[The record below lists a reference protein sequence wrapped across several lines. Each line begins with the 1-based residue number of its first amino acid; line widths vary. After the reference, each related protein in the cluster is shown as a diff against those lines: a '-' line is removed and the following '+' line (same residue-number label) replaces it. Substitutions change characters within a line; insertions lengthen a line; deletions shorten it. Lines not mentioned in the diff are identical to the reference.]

1 VNEVDE
7 SVGTREVLVKADGNG
22 RRLDVYLS
30 ARFPIFSRAQVQR
43 MITQGQVAIVG
54 RRLKRASILYTG
66 EVLEITAPGLAPV
79 GPPPPMP
86 PVLYEDERLLVV
98 DKPSGMLAHPTG
110 IIFAYALVGIVRQA
124 RPEHEVDLAHRL
136 DRETSGVSVL
146 TKDMAA
152 NAQLKAAFKAKTI
165 TKIYQAIVHGSPE
178 WQTTTVDAPIG
189 AALSSEIRIRRGV
202 NPEGSA
208 ASTTFK
214 VLKRMGPHSLIEAR
228 PETGRTHQIRVHL
241 EHLGHP
247 ILGDKIYGQPDHT
260 FLHHL
265 DHGADAVVRQA
276 TGFPR
281 HALHAAQLTVPH
293 PDGGH
298 RTLEAPLGEDLQ
310 AIVDGAPPAWPSASE

>member
-1 VNEVDE
+1 MNEVDE
-7 SVGTREVLVKADGNG
+7 SVGTREVLVKADGDG
-22 RRLDVYLS
+22 RRLDVYL
-30 ARFPIFSRAQVQR
+30 ATRFPTFSRAQVQR
-43 MITQGQVAIVG
+43 MVTLGQVKIVG
-54 RRLKRASILYTG
+54 RKLKRASTLYAG
-66 EVLEITAPGLAPV
+66 ETLEITAPGLAPV

-86 PVLYEDERLLVV
+86 PVLYEDDRLLVV
-98 DKPSGMLAHPTG
+98 DKPTGMLAHPTG

-124 RPEHEVDLAHRL
+124 RPDHDVDLAHRL

-152 NAQLKAAFKAKTI
+152 NAQIKAAFKAKTT
-165 TKIYQAIVHGSPE
+165 TKVYQAIVHGSPE
-178 WQTTTVDAPIG
+178 WERTTVDAPIG

-202 NPEGSA
+202 NPAGSA
-208 ASTTFK
+208 AKTVFT
-214 VLKRMGPHSLIEAR
+214 VLQRVGPLSLIEAR
-228 PETGRTHQIRVHL
+228 PQTGRTHQIRVHL

-265 DHGADAVVRQA
+265 DHGPDAVVREA

-281 HALHAAQLTVPH
+281 HALHAAELTVPH

-298 RTLEAPLGEDLQ
+298 RTFEAPLGQELQ
-310 AIVDGAPPAWPSASE
+310 AIVDGALPAWPCPSE